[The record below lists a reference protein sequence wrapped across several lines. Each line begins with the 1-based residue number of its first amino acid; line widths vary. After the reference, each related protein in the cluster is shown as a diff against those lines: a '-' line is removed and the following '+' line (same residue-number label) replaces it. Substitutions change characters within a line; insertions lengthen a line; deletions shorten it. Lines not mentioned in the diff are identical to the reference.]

1 MVDRDLATDEVAAVR
16 PGPGLRL
23 ARIVTELTAPA
34 VLVSLLTVVI
44 GWHSAQGTARGLG
57 WGLVAVVFVSLIPM
71 AYILGGVRRG
81 RLTDHHIRV
90 REQRRVP
97 LLFGLGSVAAGLAL
111 LAVLGAPRPVLALVA
126 AGLVGLLV
134 AVTVSHWWKMSIH
147 SAVAA
152 GTLVVLVVTFGTWL
166 LLATPLLGL
175 VGWSRVRLGD
185 HTPAQVLTG
194 GLLGALVAAVVYAL
208 LR

>member
-1 MVDRDLATDEVAAVR
+1 MVDRDLVADDVAAAR
-16 PGPGLRL
+16 PGPGLRV

-44 GWHSAQGTARGLG
+44 GWHSAQGRLSGVG
-57 WGLVAVVFVSLIPM
+57 WGLVAVFFASLLPM
-71 AYILGGVRRG
+71 AYIVGGVRRG
-81 RLTDHHIRV
+81 RLTDHHVRV
-90 REQRRVP
+90 REQRRNP

-126 AGLVGLLV
+126 AGLVGLVV
-134 AVTVSHWWKMSIH
+134 AVTVSQWWKMSIH
-147 SAVAA
+147 SAVAV
-152 GTLVVLVVTFGTWL
+152 GTLAVLLVTFGIWVL
-166 LLATPLLGL
+166 VATPLLGL

-185 HTPAQVLTG
+185 HTPAQVLAG
-194 GLLGALVAAVVYAL
+194 GVLGGLVAAVVFTV